1 MGSVMVWAPSRPS
14 SLHTQSTENLPILRL
29 GIFCFPIGSSCSS
42 ALATLV
48 GLFVFV
54 MPVKS
59 SSSED
64 SSTSSET
71 DSDWTRNDGS
81 TSEEEEEIPANQ
93 SLRGMACLVTA
104 ACPRKYPRALKERR
118 ASRLVLPTQSND
130 IFNPKQTHRKPKLP
144 KLKPKQTQSKTKP
157 NPTQSK
163 PKQTEANPK

>member
-29 GIFCFPIGSSCSS
+29 GTFCFPIGSSCSS

-104 ACPRKYPRALKERR
+104 ACPRKYPRALKERK
-118 ASRLVLPTQSND
+118 ASRLVLPGDFSTQEFLQKFRRVFLAHAMRFPYFSKRV
-130 IFNPKQTHRKPKLP
+130 IFGVFFKK
-144 KLKPKQTQSKTKP
+144 
-157 NPTQSK
+157 
-163 PKQTEANPK
+163 

>member
-1 MGSVMVWAPSRPS
+1 MCVFGKSLKRLAFAMKTSIVVQSAYGFSYGFGSVSPS

-48 GLFVFV
+48 GLLVFV

-81 TSEEEEEIPANQ
+81 TSEEEEEEIPANQ

-104 ACPRKYPRALKERR
+104 ACPRKYPRALKERK
-118 ASRLVLPTQSND
+118 ASRLVLPEDFSKRV
-130 IFNPKQTHRKPKLP
+130 IFGVFF
-144 KLKPKQTQSKTKP
+144 KT
-157 NPTQSK
+157 
-163 PKQTEANPK
+163 

>member
-1 MGSVMVWAPSRPS
+1 MKFVFLGNPSNTKLLLRKQASWCKVLMGSVMVLAPSRPS

-81 TSEEEEEIPANQ
+81 TSEEEELGLSPKMAPVIGQRNVFISE
-93 SLRGMACLVTA
+93 LR
-104 ACPRKYPRALKERR
+104 
-118 ASRLVLPTQSND
+118 
-130 IFNPKQTHRKPKLP
+130 F
-144 KLKPKQTQSKTKP
+144 
-157 NPTQSK
+157 
-163 PKQTEANPK
+163 